1 MLFDLI
7 LRLLPHDR
15 QNGLERFHYLRQ
27 KYNLM
32 LMYST
37 KDKISNRFNYLKT
50 AIEKDLLKGGAF

>member
-1 MLFDLI
+1 
-7 LRLLPHDR
+7 
-15 QNGLERFHYLRQ
+15 
-27 KYNLM
+27 M